1 MNEVNEYRKEYKQN
15 PIRDNSSKN
24 IMIIPLWTDIQKCQ

>member
-24 IMIIPLWTDIQKCQ
+24 IINIPL